1 MRSPQDT
8 FSLHFFSKILLL
20 SFSVDLFTVMGKGK
34 EAGEDRRNQAADVL
48 ARLLIKEV
56 TAVS

>member
-8 FSLHFFSKILLL
+8 FSLHFLSEILLL
-20 SFSVDLFTVMGKGK
+20 SFSADLSTVMGKGK
-34 EAGEDRRNQAADVL
+34 EAGKARRNQAADVL

-56 TAVS
+56 TAAF